1 MDSENPRNL
10 MKFIEHVGTKYNTT
24 FVIASHDPVVIRKC
38 DRAYIL
44 VRDGRVVKETTGK
57 DAVEKYSEI

>member
-1 MDSENPRNL
+1 